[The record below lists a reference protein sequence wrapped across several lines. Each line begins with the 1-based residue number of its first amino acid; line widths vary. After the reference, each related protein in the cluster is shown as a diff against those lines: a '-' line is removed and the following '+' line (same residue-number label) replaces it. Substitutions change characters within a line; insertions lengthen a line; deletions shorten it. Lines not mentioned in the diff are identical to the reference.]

1 MTKKLPESKI
11 AKIILE
17 SIVVQELVRKGVS
30 RPDCQAALESVFGE
44 STRGRMR
51 VNMDAVEDIN
61 DESSSIF
68 GTEGK
73 RVFIICG
80 SNYDAEVT
88 TKATAVASCK

>member
-30 RPDCQAALESVFGE
+30 RADCQAALESVFGE

-51 VNMDAVEDIN
+51 VNMDAVEDID

-73 RVFIICG
+73 RSLYQPWQQV
-80 SNYDAEVT
+80 
-88 TKATAVASCK
+88 

>member
-11 AKIILE
+11 ANIILE
-17 SIVVQELVRKGVS
+17 NIIVQELVRKGVS

-51 VNMDAVEDIN
+51 VNMDVVEDID

-68 GTEGK
+68 GTEGEK
-73 RVFIICG
+73 SFYKQWQQV
-80 SNYDAEVT
+80 
-88 TKATAVASCK
+88 